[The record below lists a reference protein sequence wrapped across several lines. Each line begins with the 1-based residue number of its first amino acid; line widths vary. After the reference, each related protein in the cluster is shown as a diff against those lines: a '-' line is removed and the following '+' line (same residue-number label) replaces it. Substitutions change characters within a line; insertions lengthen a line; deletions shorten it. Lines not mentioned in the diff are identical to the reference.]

1 MRISLSLRIFLV
13 HLVYTLVFTTTA
25 GYVVSRIVQESYREY
40 GERWE
45 QQVATWPIE
54 QYFRPMAEEVA
65 RSLLRETSSDIP
77 EANEKARKEVA
88 NGLKIVLRGMPT
100 VQSMLILDRGLRI
113 QYASN
118 VDALDLAFT
127 KEEDKIFLGST
138 ILSRRQVTDP
148 DGKLV
153 TQVLVPVFDQQ
164 NPSGG
169 NEGEHLGSLLLSW
182 WEDPELIAR
191 RPSLEVPPPDV
202 DVQDITVPAM
212 LFVALV
218 GLGSLLIAAVTGRS
232 VRSLD
237 KALSEYRER
246 GFQGG
251 LQAGKLAEKGEL
263 ADTVRTISEMGGKL
277 ERLTRE
283 GREREA
289 LLGTLS
295 DSLEDAMI
303 ALDPEGVPVA
313 WNRAACRLAGLSGTG
328 HGDNGTGPEEGEEAA
343 IQAMLDANPWWLRG
357 RDGEHEQLQQEDE
370 VQLPGGVSI
379 PAKLTRVPI
388 EVRPGETGELLLIR
402 DLATLRKVEAHLLEA
417 GRYAVLAHLAAGI
430 AHEIRNPLH
439 SIGLNAGV
447 VEQYLKRDWTEG
459 SRLAVGESLASIQ
472 DETRR
477 LTELLNNYLGLVRPG
492 DTTESVNLLDLCQRV
507 VRLMTYTAK
516 KSGVDLRISSGEA
529 ATVVEGNAERLQQ
542 AILNL
547 VLNALQAMP
556 NGGVIT
562 LSTGRKDGAS
572 ILWVTDTGPGVP
584 TGLERSMF
592 DVSVTT
598 RPEGSGLGLPLVRL
612 IAEAHGG
619 SIAYSPREEGGAI
632 FTLVLPASSKR
643 S

>member
-1 MRISLSLRIFLV
+1 MKISLSLRIFLV
-13 HLVYTLVFTTTA
+13 HLVYILVFTTSA
-25 GYVVSRIVQESYREY
+25 GYIVSKIVQESYRDY

-54 QYFRPMAEEVA
+54 QYFQPMAEEVA
-65 RSLLRETSSDIP
+65 RSLLRETRSGFPERDQNVREKVADGLSVVLKGIP
-77 EANEKARKEVA
+77 AVK
-88 NGLKIVLRGMPT
+88 
-100 VQSMLILDRGLRI
+100 SMLVLDRSLRI

-118 VDALDLAFT
+118 SDALDLAFT
-127 KEEDKIFLGST
+127 RDEDKRFLGETALST
-138 ILSRRQVTDP
+138 REVTDQ
-148 DGKLV
+148 DGVLV

-164 NPSGG
+164 DPAGG
-169 NEGEHLGSLLLSW
+169 AAGAHLGSLLLTW
-182 WEDPELIAR
+182 AQDPELVAR
-191 RPSLEVPPPDV
+191 RPSLEMPRPAV
-202 DVQDITVPAM
+202 DVLDITIPAV

-218 GLGSLLIAAVTGRS
+218 GLGSLLIAAVTGHS
-232 VRSLD
+232 VRGLD
-237 KALSEYRER
+237 KALAAYRER
-246 GFQGG
+246 GFEGG

-263 ADTVRTISEMGGKL
+263 AGTVRTISEMGGKL

-303 ALDPEGVPVA
+303 AIGPDGSPVA
-313 WNRAACRLAGLSGTG
+313 WNLAACRLAGLESTAGS
-328 HGDNGTGPEEGEEAA
+328 DDSEEEA
-343 IQAMLDANPWWLRG
+343 IRKILDANPWWIRG
-357 RDGEHEQLQQEDE
+357 GSGDLLQHEDE
-370 VQLPGGVSI
+370 VRLPGKVVI
-379 PAKLTRVPI
+379 PAKMTRVPF

-417 GRYAVLAHLAAGI
+417 GRYAVLAHLAAGM

-447 VEQYLKRDWTEG
+447 VEQYLDKDWTADG
-459 SRLAVGESLASIQ
+459 RLAVGESLSSIR

-492 DTTESVNLLDLCQRV
+492 AATESVNLEDLCRRV
-507 VRLMTYTAK
+507 VRLMSYTAK
-516 KSGVDLRISSGEA
+516 KSGVDLRIAGGES

-556 NGGVIT
+556 DGGEIV
-562 LSTGRKDGAS
+562 LESGRREGAAV
-572 ILWVTDTGPGVP
+572 LKVTDTGPGVP
-584 TGLERSMF
+584 TALEGSLF
-592 DVSVTT
+592 DVSVST

-619 SIAYSPREEGGAI
+619 SISYSSGEKGGAT
-632 FTLVLPASSKR
+632 FTLVLPAGSR
-643 S
+643 EPA

>member
-1 MRISLSLRIFLV
+1 MKISLSLRIFLV
-13 HLVYTLVFTTTA
+13 HLVYILVFTTTA
-25 GYVVSRIVQESYREY
+25 GYIVSKIVQESYREY

-65 RSLLRETSSDIP
+65 RSLLLGTSSGFPEKNQNVREKVADGLSVVLKGIP
-77 EANEKARKEVA
+77 AVK
-88 NGLKIVLRGMPT
+88 
-100 VQSMLILDRGLRI
+100 SMLVLDRSLRI

-118 VDALDLAFT
+118 ADALDLAFT
-127 KEEDKIFLGST
+127 KDEDKLFLGETVLST
-138 ILSRRQVTDP
+138 REVTDQ

-153 TQVLVPVFDQQ
+153 TQVLVPVFDKQG
-164 NPSGG
+164 PAGDAAG
-169 NEGEHLGSLLLSW
+169 AHLGSLLLTW
-182 WEDPELIAR
+182 AQDPDLVAR
-191 RPSLEVPPPDV
+191 RPSLEMPRPRV
-202 DVQDITVPAM
+202 DVQDITIPAV

-218 GLGSLLIAAVTGRS
+218 GLGSLLIAAVTGHS
-232 VRSLD
+232 VRGLD
-237 KALSEYRER
+237 KALAAYRDR
-246 GFQGG
+246 GFEGG

-263 ADTVRTISEMGGKL
+263 AGTVRAISEMGGKL

-295 DSLEDAMI
+295 ASLEDAMI
-303 ALDPEGVPVA
+303 ALGPDGTPVA
-313 WNRAACRLAGLSGTG
+313 WNRAACRLAGLEDIGFGENGQESG
-328 HGDNGTGPEEGEEAA
+328 EGEEGA
-343 IQAMLDANPWWLRG
+343 IRQILDANPWWVRG
-357 RDGEHEQLQQEDE
+357 KGDGPLHHEDE
-370 VQLPGGVSI
+370 VRLPGGVVI
-379 PAKLTRVPI
+379 PAKLTRVPF

-417 GRYAVLAHLAAGI
+417 GRYAVLAHLAAGM

-447 VEQYLKRDWTEG
+447 VEQYLDREWTEG
-459 SRLAVGESLASIQ
+459 SRLAVGESLASIR

-492 DTTESVNLLDLCQRV
+492 AATEAVNLEDLCHRV
-507 VRLMTYTAK
+507 VRLMSYTAK
-516 KSGVDLRISSGEA
+516 KSGVDLLIAGGEA
-529 ATVVEGNAERLQQ
+529 ATVVEGNSERLQQ

-556 NGGVIT
+556 DGGTIT
-562 LSTGRKDGAS
+562 LEAGRKAGAA
-572 ILWVTDTGPGVP
+572 ILKVTDTGPGVP
-584 TGLERSMF
+584 AALEGSLF
-592 DVSVTT
+592 DVSVST

-619 SIAYSPREEGGAI
+619 SISYSAGQESGAT
-632 FTLVLPASSKR
+632 FTLVLPAGSSP